1 MSSLMNLMEMV
12 GEGEG
17 PPPPHPQL
25 NTQTNAFPPPPPPA
39 PQQQEKG
46 GVVVEDEFT
55 ELFRD
60 LRENGNMSRD
70 EESRCIIRTISVLLQ
85 LVVETRNHVR
95 DVNERLDEMASNT
108 KDLRQRTAEVLA
120 TVEKENCLNIPQS
133 AIKAEVRRV
142 IETYGTL
149 FPDPKQIQEIATR
162 LCAESPSLKTITK
175 MSSLVKNRLVKERH
189 ELSTK
194 VKGLDH
200 LPLED
205 VLKTVF
211 GGPMECSM
219 ENLAVI
225 LIVILR
231 EFFRHDEEDQS
242 RMLKESNTTSPPQ
255 YAEYMKN
262 KLKEDGEMKRKVF
275 DLANEIG
282 VGKRPR

>member
-1 MSSLMNLMEMV
+1 MNLMEMV

-120 TVEKENCLNIPQS
+120 TVEKENCLNIPQAFVFFNFLAAFFLIFCSNLILFVSFFLCLSFLFFPHFLQS

-175 MSSLVKNRLVKERH
+175 MSSLVTRIFSFSFLFLFYHLFLFFSLSKN
-189 ELSTK
+189 
-194 VKGLDH
+194 
-200 LPLED
+200 
-205 VLKTVF
+205 
-211 GGPMECSM
+211 
-219 ENLAVI
+219 N
-225 LIVILR
+225 
-231 EFFRHDEEDQS
+231 
-242 RMLKESNTTSPPQ
+242 
-255 YAEYMKN
+255 
-262 KLKEDGEMKRKVF
+262 
-275 DLANEIG
+275 
-282 VGKRPR
+282 